1 MPEVVIQIGSAED
14 DTPVSRAGESGPPGA
29 AHFELAPPQP
39 LRLQPPASLVKTP
52 SEGQSGRMMVE
63 GTFTRVS
70 KDELIFSVERIYDT
84 EFNVEAAYA
93 EIAGGGDE

>member
-1 MPEVVIQIGSAED
+1 
-14 DTPVSRAGESGPPGA
+14 
-29 AHFELAPPQP
+29 
-39 LRLQPPASLVKTP
+39 
-52 SEGQSGRMMVE
+52 MMVE